1 MIWLSERSMECNHAF
16 NIFFRTC
23 PVLIYSINC
32 WDIVMRIALK
42 WHGVKNEELAT
53 IYTRLQSGNII
64 YVIFINL
71 YNIFSMFYN
80 IVFITLHDYL
90 LNNDLKNLN

>member
-1 MIWLSERSMECNHAF
+1 
-16 NIFFRTC
+16 
-23 PVLIYSINC
+23 
-32 WDIVMRIALK
+32 MRIALK

-64 YVIFINL
+64 YVIFIDL